1 MRSVALGCK
10 LGRMDDATT
19 GPSVPPL
26 QESLGQ
32 LKAITKRYRGA
43 KAHWVS
49 DFILYNFAMDV
60 RKQRRATFFQVKG
73 SRI

>member
-1 MRSVALGCK
+1 
-10 LGRMDDATT
+10 MDDATAT
-19 GPSVPPL
+19 GPAVPPL

-32 LKAITKRYRGA
+32 LKAIMTHYRGA
-43 KAHWVS
+43 KAHWIS
-49 DFILYNFAMDV
+49 DLILYNFAMDV